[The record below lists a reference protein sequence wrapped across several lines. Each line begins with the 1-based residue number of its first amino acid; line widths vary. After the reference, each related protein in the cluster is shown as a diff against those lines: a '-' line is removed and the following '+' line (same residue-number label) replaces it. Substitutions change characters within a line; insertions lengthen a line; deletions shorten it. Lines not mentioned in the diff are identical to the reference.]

1 MKILSPCIPKKI
13 RSFFCSKLIDIFYH
27 LFLNDAIFG
36 RVTCPHFLYL
46 FLSFVNELSQVYL
59 TLF

>member
-36 RVTCPHFLYL
+36 RVTCPHNDRRRDQV
-46 FLSFVNELSQVYL
+46 SFRVYV
-59 TLF
+59 